1 MRELIERFI
10 ENGLTEEQ
18 AKATI
23 TTLHNWLEDHY
34 PVAGVLVS
42 TWAKKE
48 NPS

>member
-1 MRELIERFI
+1 MQELIERFI

-23 TTLHNWLEDHY
+23 LTLNKWLEVHY

-42 TWAKKE
+42 SWVKKQ
-48 NPS
+48 NQS

>member
-18 AKATI
+18 AKASHQ
-23 TTLHNWLEDHY
+23 TLNQWLEEHY

-42 TWAKKE
+42 SWIKKQE
-48 NPS
+48 